1 MSISLPITLKSS
13 ESPTAHTAAVVARIG
28 KLVLLIWGVS
38 TLVISAVVSSIGAPG
53 ARTHSAVAV
62 VLLAMTLAGI
72 STGLFGTRSS
82 TRAAGL
88 AVALLHSAVAII
100 VFPSWIVFWSAS
112 TGLLN
117 LAMLLFMAA
126 WALAYTP
133 PPPRGARAT

>member
-13 ESPTAHTAAVVARIG
+13 ESPTAHTAGVVARIG
-28 KLVLLIWGVS
+28 KLVLGIWGVS
-38 TLVISAVVSSIGAPG
+38 TLVISAVVSSVGAPG
-53 ARTHSAVAV
+53 AHTHRTLAV
-62 VLLAMTLAGI
+62 VLLATTLAGI

-88 AVALLHSAVAII
+88 AVALLHSALAVIL
-100 VFPSWIVFWSAS
+100 VPTWIVFWSAS

-133 PPPRGARAT
+133 PGARAAT